1 MPILD
6 RRTFRSAERNET
18 EVAFSKASAIPGPVK
33 ILVGLSLLQALYL
46 AVTALIG
53 TFTSADIGTA
63 SVIASFYFII
73 ALALAVGA
81 IAVWKAQ
88 RFGQPLVLVWQLFA
102 VIIGVQT
109 ALGGDYLLGLATVII
124 SGAVIMLLFTR
135 STLGYLTPSS

>member
-1 MPILD
+1 MASSSVSALPI
-6 RRTFRSAERNET
+6 
-18 EVAFSKASAIPGPVK
+18 PVK

-46 AVTALIG
+46 VVTALIG
-53 TFTSADIGTA
+53 TFASSDIGGA

-81 IAVWKAQ
+81 VAVWKAQ

-109 ALGGDYLLGLATVII
+109 TLGGDYLVGLATVGI
-124 SGAVIMLLFTR
+124 SGAVILLLFTR
-135 STLGYLTPSS
+135 STLEHLAPSSR

>member
-1 MPILD
+1 MASSSVSAPPI
-6 RRTFRSAERNET
+6 
-18 EVAFSKASAIPGPVK
+18 PVK

-46 AVTALIG
+46 VVTALIG
-53 TFTSADIGTA
+53 TFASTDIGGA

-81 IAVWKAQ
+81 VAVWRAQ

-109 ALGGDYLLGLATVII
+109 TLGGDYLVGLVTVGI
-124 SGAVIMLLFTR
+124 SGAVILLLFTR
-135 STLGYLTPSS
+135 STLEHLAPLSR

>member
-1 MPILD
+1 MASSSV
-6 RRTFRSAERNET
+6 SALP
-18 EVAFSKASAIPGPVK
+18 VPVK

-46 AVTALIG
+46 VITALIG
-53 TFTSADIGTA
+53 AFASADIGGA

-81 IAVWKAQ
+81 VAVWRAQ

-109 ALGGDYLLGLATVII
+109 TLGGDYLVGLATVGI
-124 SGAVIMLLFTR
+124 SGAVILLLFTR
-135 STLGYLTPSS
+135 STLEHLTPSSR

>member
-1 MPILD
+1 M
-6 RRTFRSAERNET
+6 
-18 EVAFSKASAIPGPVK
+18 K

-53 TFTSADIGTA
+53 TVTSADIGTA

-124 SGAVIMLLFTR
+124 SGAVIMMLFTR

>member
-1 MPILD
+1 MASSSI
-6 RRTFRSAERNET
+6 SALP
-18 EVAFSKASAIPGPVK
+18 VPVK

-46 AVTALIG
+46 VVTG
-53 TFTSADIGTA
+53 GA

-81 IAVWKAQ
+81 VAVWRAQ

-109 ALGGDYLLGLATVII
+109 TLGGDYPVGLATVSI
-124 SGAVIMLLFTR
+124 SGAVILLLFTR
-135 STLGYLTPSS
+135 STLEHLAPSSR

>member
-1 MPILD
+1 MASSSVSALPI
-6 RRTFRSAERNET
+6 
-18 EVAFSKASAIPGPVK
+18 PVK

-46 AVTALIG
+46 VVTALIG
-53 TFTSADIGTA
+53 TFASTDIGGA

-81 IAVWKAQ
+81 VAVWRAQ

-109 ALGGDYLLGLATVII
+109 TLGGDYLVGLVTVGV
-124 SGAVIMLLFTR
+124 SGAVILLLFTR
-135 STLGYLTPSS
+135 STLEHLAPLSR

>member
-1 MPILD
+1 MASSSVSALPI
-6 RRTFRSAERNET
+6 
-18 EVAFSKASAIPGPVK
+18 PVK

-46 AVTALIG
+46 VVTALIG
-53 TFTSADIGTA
+53 TFASADIGGA

-81 IAVWKAQ
+81 VAVWKAQ

-109 ALGGDYLLGLATVII
+109 TLGGDYLVGLATVGI
-124 SGAVIMLLFTR
+124 SGAVILLLFTR
-135 STLGYLTPSS
+135 PTLEHLAPSSR

>member
-1 MPILD
+1 MASSSV
-6 RRTFRSAERNET
+6 SALP
-18 EVAFSKASAIPGPVK
+18 VPVK

-46 AVTALIG
+46 VVTALIG
-53 TFTSADIGTA
+53 TFASADIGGA

-81 IAVWKAQ
+81 VAVWRAQ

-109 ALGGDYLLGLATVII
+109 TLGGDYPVGLATVGI
-124 SGAVIMLLFTR
+124 SGAVILLLFTR
-135 STLGYLTPSS
+135 STLEHLAPSSR

>member
-1 MPILD
+1 M
-6 RRTFRSAERNET
+6 A
-18 EVAFSKASAIPGPVK
+18 VSKASAIPGPVK

-135 STLGYLTPSS
+135 STLGYLTPSSL

>member
-1 MPILD
+1 MASSRI
-6 RRTFRSAERNET
+6 SA
-18 EVAFSKASAIPGPVK
+18 VPVPVPVK

-46 AVTALIG
+46 VVTALVG
-53 TFTSADIGTA
+53 TFSSADIGGA

-81 IAVWKAQ
+81 VAVWKAQ

-109 ALGGDYLLGLATVII
+109 ALGGDYLVGLTTVVI

-135 STLGYLTPSS
+135 STLGYLAPSSR

>member
-1 MPILD
+1 MASSSV
-6 RRTFRSAERNET
+6 SALP
-18 EVAFSKASAIPGPVK
+18 VPVK

-46 AVTALIG
+46 VVTALIG
-53 TFTSADIGTA
+53 TFASADIGGS

-81 IAVWKAQ
+81 VAVWRAQ

-109 ALGGDYLLGLATVII
+109 TLGGDYLVGLATVGI
-124 SGAVIMLLFTR
+124 SGAVILLLFTR
-135 STLGYLTPSS
+135 STLEHLAPSPR

>member
-1 MPILD
+1 M
-6 RRTFRSAERNET
+6 
-18 EVAFSKASAIPGPVK
+18 AFSKASAIPGPVK

-53 TFTSADIGTA
+53 TVTSADIGTA

-135 STLGYLTPSS
+135 STLGYLTPSSS

>member
-1 MPILD
+1 MASSSVSAPPI
-6 RRTFRSAERNET
+6 
-18 EVAFSKASAIPGPVK
+18 PVK

-46 AVTALIG
+46 VVTALIG
-53 TFTSADIGTA
+53 TFASTDIGGA

-81 IAVWKAQ
+81 AAVWRAQ

-109 ALGGDYLLGLATVII
+109 TLGGDYLVGLVTVGI
-124 SGAVIMLLFTR
+124 SGAIILLLFTR
-135 STLGYLTPSS
+135 STLEHLAPLSR

>member
-1 MPILD
+1 M
-6 RRTFRSAERNET
+6 
-18 EVAFSKASAIPGPVK
+18 AFSKASAIPGPVK

-53 TFTSADIGTA
+53 TVTSADIGTA

>member
-1 MPILD
+1 M
-6 RRTFRSAERNET
+6 
-18 EVAFSKASAIPGPVK
+18 AFSKASAIPGPVK

-53 TFTSADIGTA
+53 TVTSADIGTA

-73 ALALAVGA
+73 ALALAVGVIA
-81 IAVWKAQ
+81 IWKAQ